1 MQFDQLRRREFITL
15 LGGAAA
21 VWPLGARAQHGERMR
36 RIGVLTAGTDPNDP
50 DAQARNAVLMQT
62 LQQLGWVEARNLRID
77 YLWGEGLANVI
88 RKQAAELVALAP
100 DVILPLAP
108 RPLGRC
114 CRRRVQCQLCS

>member
-62 LQQLGWVEARNLRID
+62 LQPYSYMDARRWAKRRHTLSQWLSR
-77 YLWGEGLANVI
+77 EC
-88 RKQAAELVALAP
+88 AP
-100 DVILPLAP
+100 DGAALGLWPRVQRFSLQDWSAP
-108 RPLGRC
+108 RRG
-114 CRRRVQCQLCS
+114 STS